1 MKRWQKVTPQKA
13 KPKSIGRR
21 TVFYIIALWRCLM
34 WFIFISI
41 HGGVMLT
48 ITEAGKKGLEALL
61 AGKNTNAL
69 RIYLASAKCT
79 DPRLGIEVKEAY
91 PTDKIIEENGFSISV
106 DPVLFIRARGITIDQ
121 PGEKVEVTSAV
132 KYALTSCARCGGCRK
147 KEGYS

>member
-1 MKRWQKVTPQKA
+1 
-13 KPKSIGRR
+13 
-21 TVFYIIALWRCLM
+21 
-34 WFIFISI
+34 
-41 HGGVMLT
+41 MLT

-61 AGKNTNAL
+61 AGKDTNAL

-91 PTDKIIEENGFSISV
+91 PTDKIIEEDGFSISV

-121 PGEKVEVTSAV
+121 SGEKVEVTSAV

-147 KEGYS
+147 KEGDS